1 MNPQSPH
8 YQVRKVNISHMLT
21 PNGRVYAELTI
32 TRLEQDKYY
41 LVTGS
46 GSELHDLRSVNS
58 MISGQLVQDKLIF
71 ILITH
76 YLF

>member
-1 MNPQSPH
+1 
-8 YQVRKVNISHMLT
+8 MLT